1 VLVDNIKRHL
11 FLLAHCKKEKDKKNS
26 PPCLVAQR
34 QVVQKHSARE
44 SKCSNGTWGRNAKI
58 THKTHSTLS
67 HTHSHTHTRKHKPQ
81 KKIDPPTRL
90 PLTGLIATQ
99 RQPMDIYSKELP
111 KSTKPPSAIRLRTT
125 PVSARSTHKTQQN
138 NTSTQT
144 VQSLFFVWPSV
155 TSFCLAR

>member
-1 VLVDNIKRHL
+1 MLVDNIKRHL

-58 THKTHSTLS
+58 THKTHSTLPY
-67 HTHSHTHTRKHKPQ
+67 THTRKHKPQ

-90 PLTGLIATQ
+90 PPTGLIATQ

-138 NTSTQT
+138 NTHTDCAI
-144 VQSLFFVWPSV
+144 SL
-155 TSFCLAR
+155 FCLAERDFFFSRSMTPK